1 MPFWMKGIMMAK
13 SFIEITKGDNPIFFI
28 NALCGLVDVVS
39 HLTRVPAVK
48 EKYPNHTVCFL
59 LGGFGASPR
68 LMKEMIERQGEIALI
83 IKNYTW
89 HSQHDKME
97 EFIKKTYVKESRGDV
112 YETWSFCKE
121 IFSNQEPSFM
131 QYEMAF
137 PYTYNTSSTPEMLE
151 GFPDFVNTKTVVI
164 KPFTTEGNAEGFEH
178 DVENNRFWSTEK
190 WVCLI
195 ERLKND
201 GFFPI
206 FIGLKKDLQDLPE
219 QCQKKNIDF
228 LDFTDRSIEETIL
241 VINNSNGCITTNSWE
256 WNIAARC
263 GLPTICVYLKN
274 HFFLPVH
281 VPQEP
286 SPIWDN
292 LYVETDTFSQ
302 EPESAYPIA
311 DVFNFI
317 TSHKKKPDV
326 DYSIAMIT
334 YNDMDCIEDT
344 LENVAPYIKKDFVV
358 VDGGST
364 DGTLEVLKS
373 HKDITLLENK
383 WEDNFE
389 TQKNFA
395 LDATTQ
401 EWRLLIDADE
411 QYEHLFWNQL
421 SWHIAQAVAD
431 ESDCVSVPRINIVD
445 GLTQDMVERNGWKLS
460 HFNWIN
466 YPDYQQRLYKRNCRY
481 VGQTHERIV
490 GAEKPTA
497 IMGQHII
504 HRKSAS
510 RQERGLKREHDQYV
524 LAAKDAKQKL
534 DTSSNIV
541 IHCVESLAD
550 DDRVKKLEDNI
561 QFLVDNKDGF
571 CHVLATPA
579 HSDLTK
585 EDEFINLLGDDNIIR
600 FASIPELL
608 YILEEVKPY
617 IIHMQTDIE
626 IESNIGNAIKK
637 KSKHFIEKYL
647 DCAPEDSLKFYKAI
661 G

>member
-1 MPFWMKGIMMAK
+1 MAK
-13 SFIEITKGDNPIFFI
+13 SLLEVIKGDSPVFFI
-28 NALCGLVDVVS
+28 NALCGLGDVVS
-39 HLTRVPAVK
+39 HLTRLPAVK
-48 EKYPNHTVCFL
+48 KKYPNHVIVFL

-137 PYTYNTSSTPEMLE
+137 PYTYNSSTPQMLE
-151 GFPDFVNTKTVVI
+151 GFSDFVNAKTVVI

-195 ERLKND
+195 ERLKSD

-241 VINNSNGCITTNSWE
+241 IINNSNGCITTNSWE
-256 WNIAARC
+256 WQIAARC

-281 VPQEP
+281 VSQGP

-292 LYVETDTFSQ
+292 LYIETDTFNQ
-302 EPESAYPIA
+302 EPESAYHIA
-311 DVFNFI
+311 SVFKFL
-317 TSHKKKPDV
+317 TEYKKRPDEN
-326 DYSIAMIT
+326 YSIAMIT
-334 YNDMDCIEDT
+334 YNDVDCIEET
-344 LENVAPYIKKDFVV
+344 LKNVTPYIKNDFVV

-364 DGTLEVLKS
+364 DGTLEILKS
-373 HKDITLLENK
+373 HKDITLLEKK
-383 WEDNFE
+383 WQDNFE
-389 TQKNFA
+389 IQKNFA

-421 SWHIAQAVAD
+421 PWHIVQAEVNA
-431 ESDCVSVPRINIVD
+431 SNCVSVPRINIVD
-445 GLTQDMVERNGWKLS
+445 GLTQEMVEENGWILS

-466 YPDYQQRLYKRNCRY
+466 YPDYQQRLYKRSCKY
-481 VGQTHERIV
+481 VGQTHELIV
-490 GAEKPTA
+490 GDKNPTG

-504 HRKSAS
+504 HRKTLA

-534 DTSSNIV
+534 DVKSNIV
-541 IHCVESLAD
+541 VHCVESLAD

-561 QFLVDNKDGF
+561 QFLVNNKAGF
-571 CHVLATPA
+571 SHVLATPA

-585 EDEFINLLGDDNIIR
+585 EKEFVNLLGDDNIIR
-600 FASIPELL
+600 FASLPELL
-608 YILEEVKPY
+608 YILDAVKPY
-617 IIHMQTDIE
+617 IVHMQTDINVE
-626 IESNIGNAIKK
+626 DIIEKAIKK
-637 KSKHFIEKYL
+637 NTEHFIGKHL
-647 DCAPEDSLKFYKAI
+647 DGGPEDNLNFYKAI

>member
-1 MPFWMKGIMMAK
+1 MAK
-13 SFIEITKGDNPIFFI
+13 SLLEVIKGDSPVFFI
-28 NALCGLVDVVS
+28 NALCGLGDVVS
-39 HLTRVPAVK
+39 HLTRLPAVK
-48 EKYPNHTVCFL
+48 KKYPNHVIVFL

-137 PYTYNTSSTPEMLE
+137 PYTYNSSTPQMLE
-151 GFPDFVNTKTVVI
+151 GFSDFVNAKTVVI

-178 DVENNRFWSTEK
+178 YVENNRFWSTEK

-195 ERLKND
+195 ERLKSD

-241 VINNSNGCITTNSWE
+241 IINNSNGCITTNSWE
-256 WNIAARC
+256 WQIAARC

-281 VPQEP
+281 VSQGP

-292 LYVETDTFSQ
+292 LYIETDTFNQ
-302 EPESAYPIA
+302 EPESAYHIA
-311 DVFNFI
+311 SVFKFL
-317 TSHKKKPDV
+317 TEYKKRPDEN
-326 DYSIAMIT
+326 YSIAMIT
-334 YNDMDCIEDT
+334 YNDVDCIEET
-344 LENVAPYIKKDFVV
+344 LKNVTPYIKNDFVV

-364 DGTLEVLKS
+364 DGTLEILKS
-373 HKDITLLENK
+373 HKDITLLEKK
-383 WEDNFE
+383 WQDNFE
-389 TQKNFA
+389 IQKNFA

-421 SWHIAQAVAD
+421 PWHIVQAEVNA
-431 ESDCVSVPRINIVD
+431 SNCVSVPRINIVD
-445 GLTQDMVERNGWKLS
+445 GLTKVMVEENGWILS

-466 YPDYQQRLYKRNCRY
+466 YPDYQQRLYKRSCKY
-481 VGQTHERIV
+481 VGQTHELIV
-490 GAEKPTA
+490 GDKNPTG

-504 HRKSAS
+504 HRKTLA

-534 DTSSNIV
+534 DVKSNIV
-541 IHCVESLAD
+541 VHCVESLAD

-561 QFLVDNKDGF
+561 QFLVNNKDGF
-571 CHVLATPA
+571 SHVLATPA

-585 EDEFINLLGDDNIIR
+585 EKEFVNLLGDDNIIR
-600 FASIPELL
+600 FASLPELL
-608 YILEEVKPY
+608 YILDAVKPY
-617 IIHMQTDIE
+617 IVHMQTDINVE
-626 IESNIGNAIKK
+626 DIIEKAIKK
-637 KSKHFIEKYL
+637 NTEHFIGKHL
-647 DCAPEDSLKFYKAI
+647 DGGPEDNLNFYKAI

>member
-1 MPFWMKGIMMAK
+1 MAK
-13 SFIEITKGDNPIFFI
+13 SLLEVIKGDSPVFFI
-28 NALCGLVDVVS
+28 NALCGLGDVVS
-39 HLTRVPAVK
+39 HLTRLPAVK
-48 EKYPNHTVCFL
+48 KKYPNHVIVFL

-97 EFIKKTYVKESRGDV
+97 EFIKKTYVKESRDDV

-137 PYTYNTSSTPEMLE
+137 PYTYNSSTPQMLE
-151 GFPDFVNTKTVVI
+151 GFSDFVNAKTVVI

-195 ERLKND
+195 ERLKSD

-241 VINNSNGCITTNSWE
+241 IINNSNGCITTNSWE
-256 WNIAARC
+256 WQIAARC

-281 VPQEP
+281 VSQGP

-292 LYVETDTFSQ
+292 LYIETDTFNQ
-302 EPESAYPIA
+302 EPESAYHIA
-311 DVFNFI
+311 SVFKFL
-317 TSHKKKPDV
+317 TEYKKRPDEN
-326 DYSIAMIT
+326 YSIAMIT
-334 YNDMDCIEDT
+334 YNDVDCIEET
-344 LENVAPYIKKDFVV
+344 LKNVTPYIKNDFVV

-364 DGTLEVLKS
+364 DGTLEILKS
-373 HKDITLLENK
+373 HKDITLLEKK
-383 WEDNFE
+383 WQDNFE
-389 TQKNFA
+389 IQKNFA

-421 SWHIAQAVAD
+421 PWHIVQAEVNA
-431 ESDCVSVPRINIVD
+431 SNCVSVPRINIVD
-445 GLTQDMVERNGWKLS
+445 GLTQEMVEENGWILS

-466 YPDYQQRLYKRNCRY
+466 YPDYQQRLYKRSCKY
-481 VGQTHERIV
+481 VGQTHELIV
-490 GAEKPTA
+490 GDKNPTG

-504 HRKSAS
+504 HRKTLA

-534 DTSSNIV
+534 DVKSNIV
-541 IHCVESLAD
+541 VHCVESLAD

-561 QFLVDNKDGF
+561 QFLVNNKDGF
-571 CHVLATPA
+571 SHVLATPA

-585 EDEFINLLGDDNIIR
+585 EKEFVNLLGDDNIIR

-608 YILEEVKPY
+608 YILDAVKPY
-617 IIHMQTDIE
+617 IVHMQTDINVE
-626 IESNIGNAIKK
+626 DIIEKAIKK
-637 KSKHFIEKYL
+637 NTEHFIGKHL
-647 DCAPEDSLKFYKAI
+647 DGGPEDNLNFYKAI

>member
-1 MPFWMKGIMMAK
+1 MAK
-13 SFIEITKGDNPIFFI
+13 SLLEVIKGDSPVFFI
-28 NALCGLVDVVS
+28 NALCGLGDVVS
-39 HLTRVPAVK
+39 HLTRLPAVK
-48 EKYPNHTVCFL
+48 KKYPNHIIVFL

-137 PYTYNTSSTPEMLE
+137 PYTYNSSTPQMLE
-151 GFPDFVNTKTVVI
+151 GFSDFVNAKTVVI

-195 ERLKND
+195 ERLKSD

-241 VINNSNGCITTNSWE
+241 IINNSNGCITTNSWE
-256 WNIAARC
+256 WQIAARC

-281 VPQEP
+281 VSQGP

-292 LYVETDTFSQ
+292 LYIETDTFNQ
-302 EPESAYPIA
+302 EPESAYHIA
-311 DVFNFI
+311 SVFKFL
-317 TSHKKKPDV
+317 TEYKKRPDEN
-326 DYSIAMIT
+326 YSIAMIT
-334 YNDMDCIEDT
+334 YNDVDCIEET
-344 LENVAPYIKKDFVV
+344 LKNVTPYIKNDFVV

-364 DGTLEVLKS
+364 DGTLEILKS
-373 HKDITLLENK
+373 HKDITLLEKK
-383 WEDNFE
+383 WQDNFE
-389 TQKNFA
+389 IQKNFA

-421 SWHIAQAVAD
+421 PWHIVQAEVNA
-431 ESDCVSVPRINIVD
+431 SNCVSVPRINIVD
-445 GLTQDMVERNGWKLS
+445 GLTKEMVEENGWILS

-466 YPDYQQRLYKRNCRY
+466 YPDYQQRLYKRSCKY
-481 VGQTHERIV
+481 VGQTHELIV
-490 GAEKPTA
+490 GDKNPTG

-504 HRKSAS
+504 HRKTLA

-534 DTSSNIV
+534 DVKSNIV
-541 IHCVESLAD
+541 VHCVESLAD

-561 QFLVDNKDGF
+561 QFLVNNKDGF
-571 CHVLATPA
+571 SHVLATPA

-585 EDEFINLLGDDNIIR
+585 EKEFVNLLGDDNIIR
-600 FASIPELL
+600 FASLPELL
-608 YILEEVKPY
+608 YILDSVKPY
-617 IIHMQTDIE
+617 IVHMQTDINVE
-626 IESNIGNAIKK
+626 DIIEKAIKK
-637 KSKHFIEKYL
+637 NTEHFIGKHL
-647 DCAPEDSLKFYKAI
+647 DGGPEDNLNFYKAI

>member
-1 MPFWMKGIMMAK
+1 MAK
-13 SFIEITKGDNPIFFI
+13 SLLEVIKGDSPVFFI
-28 NALCGLVDVVS
+28 NALCGLGDVVS
-39 HLTRVPAVK
+39 HLTRLPAVK
-48 EKYPNHTVCFL
+48 KKYPNHVIVFL

-97 EFIKKTYVKESRGDV
+97 EFIKKTYVKESRDDV

-137 PYTYNTSSTPEMLE
+137 PYTYNSSTPQMLE
-151 GFPDFVNTKTVVI
+151 GFSDFVNAKTVVI

-195 ERLKND
+195 ERLKSD

-241 VINNSNGCITTNSWE
+241 IINNSNGCITTNSWE
-256 WNIAARC
+256 WQIAARC

-281 VPQEP
+281 VSQGP

-292 LYVETDTFSQ
+292 LYIETDTFNQ
-302 EPESAYPIA
+302 EPESAYHIA
-311 DVFNFI
+311 SVFKFL
-317 TSHKKKPDV
+317 TEYKKRPDEN
-326 DYSIAMIT
+326 YSIAMIT
-334 YNDMDCIEDT
+334 YNDVDCIEET
-344 LENVAPYIKKDFVV
+344 LKNVTPYIKNDFVV

-364 DGTLEVLKS
+364 DGTLEILKS
-373 HKDITLLENK
+373 HKDITLLEKK
-383 WEDNFE
+383 WQDNFE
-389 TQKNFA
+389 IQKNFA

-421 SWHIAQAVAD
+421 PWHIVQAEVNA
-431 ESDCVSVPRINIVD
+431 SNCVSVPRINIVD
-445 GLTQDMVERNGWKLS
+445 GLTKEMVEENGWILS

-466 YPDYQQRLYKRNCRY
+466 YPDYQQRLYKRSCKY
-481 VGQTHERIV
+481 VGQTHELIV
-490 GAEKPTA
+490 GDKNPTG

-504 HRKSAS
+504 HRKTLA

-534 DTSSNIV
+534 DVKSNIV
-541 IHCVESLAD
+541 VHCVESLAD

-561 QFLVDNKDGF
+561 QFLVNNKDGF
-571 CHVLATPA
+571 SHVLATPA

-585 EDEFINLLGDDNIIR
+585 EKEFVNLLGDDNIIR
-600 FASIPELL
+600 FASLPELL
-608 YILEEVKPY
+608 YILDAVKPY
-617 IIHMQTDIE
+617 IVHMQTDINVE
-626 IESNIGNAIKK
+626 DIIEKAIKK
-637 KSKHFIEKYL
+637 NTEHFIGKHL
-647 DCAPEDSLKFYKAI
+647 DGGPEDNLNFYKAI

>member
-1 MPFWMKGIMMAK
+1 MAK
-13 SFIEITKGDNPIFFI
+13 SLLEVIKGDSPVFFI
-28 NALCGLVDVVS
+28 NALCGLGDVVS
-39 HLTRVPAVK
+39 HLTRLPAVK
-48 EKYPNHTVCFL
+48 KKYPNHVIVFL

-137 PYTYNTSSTPEMLE
+137 PYTYNSSTPQMLE
-151 GFPDFVNTKTVVI
+151 GFSDFVNAKTVVI

-195 ERLKND
+195 ERLKSD

-241 VINNSNGCITTNSWE
+241 IINNSNGCITTNSWE
-256 WNIAARC
+256 WQIAARC

-281 VPQEP
+281 VSQGP

-292 LYVETDTFSQ
+292 LYIETDTFNQ
-302 EPESAYPIA
+302 EPESAYHIA
-311 DVFNFI
+311 SVFKFL
-317 TSHKKKPDV
+317 TEYKKRPDEN
-326 DYSIAMIT
+326 YSIAMIT
-334 YNDMDCIEDT
+334 YNDVDCIEET
-344 LENVAPYIKKDFVV
+344 LKNVTPYIKNDFVV

-364 DGTLEVLKS
+364 DGTLEILKS
-373 HKDITLLENK
+373 HKDITLLEKK
-383 WEDNFE
+383 WQDNFE
-389 TQKNFA
+389 IQKNFA

-421 SWHIAQAVAD
+421 PWHIVQAEVNA
-431 ESDCVSVPRINIVD
+431 SNCVSVPRINIVD
-445 GLTQDMVERNGWKLS
+445 GLTKEMVEENGWILS

-466 YPDYQQRLYKRNCRY
+466 YPDYQQRLYKRSCKY
-481 VGQTHERIV
+481 VGQTHELIV
-490 GAEKPTA
+490 GDKNPTG

-504 HRKSAS
+504 HRKTLA

-534 DTSSNIV
+534 DVKSNIV
-541 IHCVESLAD
+541 VHCVESLAD

-561 QFLVDNKDGF
+561 QFLVNNKDGF
-571 CHVLATPA
+571 SHVLATPA

-585 EDEFINLLGDDNIIR
+585 EKEFVNLLGDDNIIR

-608 YILEEVKPY
+608 YILDAVKPY
-617 IIHMQTDIE
+617 IVHMQTDINVE
-626 IESNIGNAIKK
+626 DIIEKAIKK
-637 KSKHFIEKYL
+637 NTEHFIGKHL
-647 DCAPEDSLKFYKAI
+647 DGGPEDNLNFYKAI

>member
-1 MPFWMKGIMMAK
+1 MAK
-13 SFIEITKGDNPIFFI
+13 SLLEVIKGDSPVFFI
-28 NALCGLVDVVS
+28 NALCGLGDVVS
-39 HLTRVPAVK
+39 HLTRLPAVK
-48 EKYPNHTVCFL
+48 KKYPNHVIVFL

-137 PYTYNTSSTPEMLE
+137 PYTYNSSTPQMLE
-151 GFPDFVNTKTVVI
+151 GFSDFVNAKTVVI

-195 ERLKND
+195 ERLKSD

-241 VINNSNGCITTNSWE
+241 IINNSNGCITTNSWE
-256 WNIAARC
+256 WQIAARC

-281 VPQEP
+281 VSQGP

-292 LYVETDTFSQ
+292 LYIETDTFNQ
-302 EPESAYPIA
+302 EPESAYHIA
-311 DVFNFI
+311 SVFKFL
-317 TSHKKKPDV
+317 TEYKKRPDEN
-326 DYSIAMIT
+326 YSIAMIT
-334 YNDMDCIEDT
+334 YNDVDCIEET
-344 LENVAPYIKKDFVV
+344 LKNVTPYIKNDFVV

-364 DGTLEVLKS
+364 DGTLEILKS
-373 HKDITLLENK
+373 HKDITLLEKK
-383 WEDNFE
+383 WQDNFE
-389 TQKNFA
+389 IQKNFA

-421 SWHIAQAVAD
+421 PWHIVQAEVNA
-431 ESDCVSVPRINIVD
+431 SNCVSVPRINIVD
-445 GLTQDMVERNGWKLS
+445 GLTKEMVEENGWILS

-466 YPDYQQRLYKRNCRY
+466 YPDYQQRLYKRSCKY
-481 VGQTHERIV
+481 VGQTHELIV
-490 GAEKPTA
+490 GDKNPTG

-504 HRKSAS
+504 HRKTLA
-510 RQERGLKREHDQYV
+510 RQERVLKREHDQYV

-534 DTSSNIV
+534 DVKSNIV
-541 IHCVESLAD
+541 VHCVESLAD

-561 QFLVDNKDGF
+561 QFLVNNKDGF
-571 CHVLATPA
+571 SHVLATPA

-585 EDEFINLLGDDNIIR
+585 EKEFVNLLGDDNIIR
-600 FASIPELL
+600 FASLPELL
-608 YILEEVKPY
+608 YILDAVKPY
-617 IIHMQTDIE
+617 IVHMQTDINVE
-626 IESNIGNAIKK
+626 DIIEKAIKK
-637 KSKHFIEKYL
+637 NTEHFIGKHL
-647 DCAPEDSLKFYKAI
+647 DGGPEDNLNFYKAI

>member
-1 MPFWMKGIMMAK
+1 MAK
-13 SFIEITKGDNPIFFI
+13 SLLEVIKGDSPVFFI
-28 NALCGLVDVVS
+28 NALCGLGDVVS
-39 HLTRVPAVK
+39 HLTRLPAVK
-48 EKYPNHTVCFL
+48 KKYPNHVIVFL

-137 PYTYNTSSTPEMLE
+137 PYTYNSSTPQMLE
-151 GFPDFVNTKTVVI
+151 GFSDFVNAKTVVI

-195 ERLKND
+195 ERLKSD

-241 VINNSNGCITTNSWE
+241 IINNSNGCITTNSWE
-256 WNIAARC
+256 WQIAARC

-281 VPQEP
+281 VSQGP

-292 LYVETDTFSQ
+292 LYIETDTFNQ
-302 EPESAYPIA
+302 EPESAYHIA
-311 DVFNFI
+311 SVFKFL
-317 TSHKKKPDV
+317 TEYKKRPDEN
-326 DYSIAMIT
+326 YSIAMIT
-334 YNDMDCIEDT
+334 YNDVDCIEET
-344 LENVAPYIKKDFVV
+344 LKNVTPYIKNDFVV

-364 DGTLEVLKS
+364 DGTLEILKS
-373 HKDITLLENK
+373 HKDITLLEKK
-383 WEDNFE
+383 WQDNFE
-389 TQKNFA
+389 IQKNFA

-421 SWHIAQAVAD
+421 PWHIVQAEVNA
-431 ESDCVSVPRINIVD
+431 SNCVSVPRINIVD
-445 GLTQDMVERNGWKLS
+445 GLTKEMVEENGWILS

-466 YPDYQQRLYKRNCRY
+466 YPDYQQRLYKRSCKY
-481 VGQTHERIV
+481 VGQTHELIV
-490 GAEKPTA
+490 GDKNPTG

-504 HRKSAS
+504 HRKTLA

-534 DTSSNIV
+534 DVKSNIV
-541 IHCVESLAD
+541 VHCVESLAD

-561 QFLVDNKDGF
+561 QFLVNNKDGF
-571 CHVLATPA
+571 SHVLATPA

-585 EDEFINLLGDDNIIR
+585 EKEFVNLLGDDNIIR
-600 FASIPELL
+600 FASLPELL
-608 YILEEVKPY
+608 YILDAVKPH
-617 IIHMQTDIE
+617 IVHMQTDINVE
-626 IESNIGNAIKK
+626 DIIEKAIKK
-637 KSKHFIEKYL
+637 NTEHFIGKHL
-647 DCAPEDSLKFYKAI
+647 DGGPEDNLNFYKAI

>member
-1 MPFWMKGIMMAK
+1 MAK
-13 SFIEITKGDNPIFFI
+13 SLLEVIKGDSPVFFI
-28 NALCGLVDVVS
+28 NALCGLGDVVS
-39 HLTRVPAVK
+39 HLTRLPAVK
-48 EKYPNHTVCFL
+48 KKYPNHVIVFL

-137 PYTYNTSSTPEMLE
+137 PYTYNSSTPQMLE
-151 GFPDFVNTKTVVI
+151 GFSDFVNAKTVVI

-195 ERLKND
+195 ERLKSD

-241 VINNSNGCITTNSWE
+241 IINNSNGCITTNSWE
-256 WNIAARC
+256 WQIAARC

-281 VPQEP
+281 VSQGP

-292 LYVETDTFSQ
+292 LYIETDTFNQ
-302 EPESAYPIA
+302 EPESAYHIA
-311 DVFNFI
+311 SVFKFL
-317 TSHKKKPDV
+317 TEYKKRPDEN
-326 DYSIAMIT
+326 YSIAMIT
-334 YNDMDCIEDT
+334 YNDVDCIEET
-344 LENVAPYIKKDFVV
+344 LKNVTPYIKNDFVV

-364 DGTLEVLKS
+364 DGTLEILKS
-373 HKDITLLENK
+373 HKDITLLEKK
-383 WEDNFE
+383 WQDNFE
-389 TQKNFA
+389 IQKNFA

-421 SWHIAQAVAD
+421 PWHIVQAEVNA
-431 ESDCVSVPRINIVD
+431 SNCVSVPRINIVD
-445 GLTQDMVERNGWKLS
+445 GLTQEMVEENGWILS

-466 YPDYQQRLYKRNCRY
+466 YPDYQQRLYKRSCKY
-481 VGQTHERIV
+481 VGQTHELIV
-490 GAEKPTA
+490 GDKNPTG

-504 HRKSAS
+504 HRKTLA

-534 DTSSNIV
+534 DVKSNIV
-541 IHCVESLAD
+541 VHCVESLAD

-561 QFLVDNKDGF
+561 QFLVNNKDGF
-571 CHVLATPA
+571 SHVLATPA

-585 EDEFINLLGDDNIIR
+585 EKEFVNLLGDDNIIR

-608 YILEEVKPY
+608 YILDAVKPY
-617 IIHMQTDIE
+617 IVHMQTDINVE
-626 IESNIGNAIKK
+626 DIIEKAIKK
-637 KSKHFIEKYL
+637 NTEHFIGKHL
-647 DCAPEDSLKFYKAI
+647 DGGPEDNLNFYKAI

>member
-1 MPFWMKGIMMAK
+1 MAK
-13 SFIEITKGDNPIFFI
+13 SLLEVIKGDSPVFFI
-28 NALCGLVDVVS
+28 NALCGLGDVVS
-39 HLTRVPAVK
+39 HLTRLPAVK
-48 EKYPNHTVCFL
+48 KKYPNHVIVFL

-137 PYTYNTSSTPEMLE
+137 PYTYNSSTPQMLE
-151 GFPDFVNTKTVVI
+151 GFSDFVNAKTVVI

-195 ERLKND
+195 ERLKSD

-241 VINNSNGCITTNSWE
+241 IINNSNGCITTNSWE
-256 WNIAARC
+256 WQIAARC

-281 VPQEP
+281 VSQGP

-292 LYVETDTFSQ
+292 LYIETDTFNQ
-302 EPESAYPIA
+302 EPESAYHIA
-311 DVFNFI
+311 SVFKFL
-317 TSHKKKPDV
+317 TEYKKRPDEN
-326 DYSIAMIT
+326 YSIAMIT
-334 YNDMDCIEDT
+334 YNDVDCIEET
-344 LENVAPYIKKDFVV
+344 LKNVTPYIKNDFVV

-364 DGTLEVLKS
+364 DGTLEILKS
-373 HKDITLLENK
+373 HKDITLLEKK
-383 WEDNFE
+383 WQDNFE
-389 TQKNFA
+389 IQKNFA

-421 SWHIAQAVAD
+421 PWHIVQAEVNA
-431 ESDCVSVPRINIVD
+431 SNCVSVPRINIVD
-445 GLTQDMVERNGWKLS
+445 GLTQEMVEENGWILS

-466 YPDYQQRLYKRNCRY
+466 YPDYQQRLYKRSCKY
-481 VGQTHERIV
+481 VGQTHELIV
-490 GAEKPTA
+490 GDKNPTG

-504 HRKSAS
+504 HRKTLA

-534 DTSSNIV
+534 DVKSNIV
-541 IHCVESLAD
+541 VHCVESLAD

-561 QFLVDNKDGF
+561 QFLVNNKDGF
-571 CHVLATPA
+571 SHVLATPA

-585 EDEFINLLGDDNIIR
+585 EKEFVNLLGDDNIIR
-600 FASIPELL
+600 FASLPELL
-608 YILEEVKPY
+608 YILDAVKPY
-617 IIHMQTDIE
+617 IVHMQTDINVE
-626 IESNIGNAIKK
+626 DIIEKAIKK
-637 KSKHFIEKYL
+637 NTEHFIGKHL
-647 DCAPEDSLKFYKAI
+647 DGGPEDNLNFYKAI

>member
-1 MPFWMKGIMMAK
+1 MAK
-13 SFIEITKGDNPIFFI
+13 SLLEVIKGDSPVFFI
-28 NALCGLVDVVS
+28 NALCGLGDVVS
-39 HLTRVPAVK
+39 HLTRLPAVK
-48 EKYPNHTVCFL
+48 KKYPNHVIVFL

-137 PYTYNTSSTPEMLE
+137 PYTYNSSTPQMLE
-151 GFPDFVNTKTVVI
+151 GFSDFVNAKTVVI

-195 ERLKND
+195 ERLKSD

-241 VINNSNGCITTNSWE
+241 IINNSNGCITTNSWE
-256 WNIAARC
+256 WQIAARC

-281 VPQEP
+281 VSQGP

-292 LYVETDTFSQ
+292 LYIETDTFNQ
-302 EPESAYPIA
+302 EPESAYHIA
-311 DVFNFI
+311 SVFKFL
-317 TSHKKKPDV
+317 TEYKKRPDEN
-326 DYSIAMIT
+326 YSIAMIT
-334 YNDMDCIEDT
+334 YNDVDCIEET
-344 LENVAPYIKKDFVV
+344 LKNVTPYIKNDFVV

-364 DGTLEVLKS
+364 DGTLEILKS
-373 HKDITLLENK
+373 HKDITLLEKK
-383 WEDNFE
+383 WQDNFE
-389 TQKNFA
+389 IQKNFA

-421 SWHIAQAVAD
+421 PWHIVQAEVNA
-431 ESDCVSVPRINIVD
+431 SNCVSVPRINIVD
-445 GLTQDMVERNGWKLS
+445 GLTKEMVEENGWILS

-466 YPDYQQRLYKRNCRY
+466 YPDYQQRLYKRSCKY
-481 VGQTHERIV
+481 VGQTHELIV
-490 GAEKPTA
+490 GDKNPTG

-504 HRKSAS
+504 HRKTLA

-534 DTSSNIV
+534 DVKSNIV
-541 IHCVESLAD
+541 VHCVESLAD

-561 QFLVDNKDGF
+561 QFLVNNKDGF
-571 CHVLATPA
+571 SHVLATPA

-585 EDEFINLLGDDNIIR
+585 EKEFVNLLGDDNIIR
-600 FASIPELL
+600 FASLPELL
-608 YILEEVKPY
+608 YILDAVKPY
-617 IIHMQTDIE
+617 IVHMQTDINVE
-626 IESNIGNAIKK
+626 DIIEKAIKK
-637 KSKHFIEKYL
+637 NTEHFIGKHL
-647 DCAPEDSLKFYKAI
+647 DGGPEDNLNFYKAI

>member
-1 MPFWMKGIMMAK
+1 MAK
-13 SFIEITKGDNPIFFI
+13 SLLEVIKGDSPVFFI
-28 NALCGLVDVVS
+28 NALCGLGDVVS
-39 HLTRVPAVK
+39 HLTRLPAVK
-48 EKYPNHTVCFL
+48 KKYPNHVIVFL

-97 EFIKKTYVKESRGDV
+97 EFIKKTYVKEPRGDV

-137 PYTYNTSSTPEMLE
+137 PYTYNSSTPQMLE
-151 GFPDFVNTKTVVI
+151 GFSDFVNAKTVVI

-195 ERLKND
+195 ERLKSD

-241 VINNSNGCITTNSWE
+241 IINNSNGCITTNSWE
-256 WNIAARC
+256 WQIAARC

-281 VPQEP
+281 VSQGP

-292 LYVETDTFSQ
+292 LYIETDTFNQ
-302 EPESAYPIA
+302 EPESAYHIA
-311 DVFNFI
+311 SVFKFL
-317 TSHKKKPDV
+317 TEYKKRPDEN
-326 DYSIAMIT
+326 YSIAMIT
-334 YNDMDCIEDT
+334 YNDVDCIEET
-344 LENVAPYIKKDFVV
+344 LKNVTPYIKNDFVV

-364 DGTLEVLKS
+364 DGTLEILKS
-373 HKDITLLENK
+373 HKDITLLEKK
-383 WEDNFE
+383 WQDNFE
-389 TQKNFA
+389 IQKNFA

-421 SWHIAQAVAD
+421 PWHIVQAEVNA
-431 ESDCVSVPRINIVD
+431 SNCVSVPRINIVD
-445 GLTQDMVERNGWKLS
+445 GLTQEMVEENGWILS

-466 YPDYQQRLYKRNCRY
+466 YPDYQQRLYKRSCKY
-481 VGQTHERIV
+481 VGQTHELIV
-490 GAEKPTA
+490 GDKNPTG

-504 HRKSAS
+504 HRKTLA

-534 DTSSNIV
+534 DVKSNIV
-541 IHCVESLAD
+541 VHCVESLAD

-561 QFLVDNKDGF
+561 QFLVNNKDGF
-571 CHVLATPA
+571 SHVLATPA

-585 EDEFINLLGDDNIIR
+585 EKEFVNLLGDDNIIR
-600 FASIPELL
+600 FASLPELL
-608 YILEEVKPY
+608 YILDAVKPY
-617 IIHMQTDIE
+617 IVHMQTDINVE
-626 IESNIGNAIKK
+626 DIIEKAIKK
-637 KSKHFIEKYL
+637 NTEHFIGKHL
-647 DCAPEDSLKFYKAI
+647 DGGPEDNLNFYKAI

>member
-1 MPFWMKGIMMAK
+1 MAK
-13 SFIEITKGDNPIFFI
+13 SLLEVIKGDSPVFFI
-28 NALCGLVDVVS
+28 NALCGLGDVVS
-39 HLTRVPAVK
+39 HLTRLPAVK
-48 EKYPNHTVCFL
+48 KKYPNHVIVFL

-97 EFIKKTYVKESRGDV
+97 EFIKKTYVKESRDDV

-137 PYTYNTSSTPEMLE
+137 PYTYNSSTPQMLE
-151 GFPDFVNTKTVVI
+151 GFSDFVNAKTVVI

-195 ERLKND
+195 ERLKSD

-241 VINNSNGCITTNSWE
+241 IINNSNGCITTNSWE
-256 WNIAARC
+256 WQIAARC

-281 VPQEP
+281 VSQGP

-292 LYVETDTFSQ
+292 LYIETDTFNQ
-302 EPESAYPIA
+302 EPESAYHIA
-311 DVFNFI
+311 SVFKFL
-317 TSHKKKPDV
+317 TEYKKRPDEN
-326 DYSIAMIT
+326 YSIAMIT
-334 YNDMDCIEDT
+334 YNDVDCIEET
-344 LENVAPYIKKDFVV
+344 LKNVTPYIKNDFVV

-364 DGTLEVLKS
+364 DGTLEILKS
-373 HKDITLLENK
+373 HKDITLLEKK
-383 WEDNFE
+383 WQDNFE
-389 TQKNFA
+389 IQKNFA

-421 SWHIAQAVAD
+421 PWHIVQAEVNA
-431 ESDCVSVPRINIVD
+431 SNCVSVPRINIVD
-445 GLTQDMVERNGWKLS
+445 GLTKEMVEENGWILS

-466 YPDYQQRLYKRNCRY
+466 YPDYQQRLYKRSCKY
-481 VGQTHERIV
+481 VGQTHELIV
-490 GAEKPTA
+490 GDKNPTG

-504 HRKSAS
+504 HRKTLA

-534 DTSSNIV
+534 DVKSNIV
-541 IHCVESLAD
+541 VHCVESLAD

-561 QFLVDNKDGF
+561 QFLVNNKDGF
-571 CHVLATPA
+571 SHVLATPA

-585 EDEFINLLGDDNIIR
+585 EKEFVNLLGDDNIIR
-600 FASIPELL
+600 FASLPELL
-608 YILEEVKPY
+608 YILDAVKPH
-617 IIHMQTDIE
+617 IVHMQTDINVE
-626 IESNIGNAIKK
+626 DIIEKAIKK
-637 KSKHFIEKYL
+637 NTEHFIGKHL
-647 DCAPEDSLKFYKAI
+647 DGGPEDNLNFYKAI

>member
-1 MPFWMKGIMMAK
+1 MAK
-13 SFIEITKGDNPIFFI
+13 SLLEVIKGDSPVFFI
-28 NALCGLVDVVS
+28 NALCGLGDVVS
-39 HLTRVPAVK
+39 HLTRLPAVK
-48 EKYPNHTVCFL
+48 KKYPNHVIVFL

-97 EFIKKTYVKESRGDV
+97 EFIKKTYVKESRDDV

-137 PYTYNTSSTPEMLE
+137 PYTYNSSTPQMLE
-151 GFPDFVNTKTVVI
+151 GFSDFVNAKTVVI

-195 ERLKND
+195 ERLKSD

-241 VINNSNGCITTNSWE
+241 IINNSNGCITTNSWE
-256 WNIAARC
+256 WQIAARC

-281 VPQEP
+281 VSQGP

-292 LYVETDTFSQ
+292 LYIETDTFNQ
-302 EPESAYPIA
+302 EPESAYHIA
-311 DVFNFI
+311 SVFKFL
-317 TSHKKKPDV
+317 TEYKKRPDEN
-326 DYSIAMIT
+326 YSIAMIT
-334 YNDMDCIEDT
+334 YNDVDCIEET
-344 LENVAPYIKKDFVV
+344 LKNVTPYIKNDFVV

-364 DGTLEVLKS
+364 DGTLEILKS
-373 HKDITLLENK
+373 HKDITLLEKK
-383 WEDNFE
+383 WQDNFE
-389 TQKNFA
+389 IQKNFA

-421 SWHIAQAVAD
+421 PWHIVQAEVNA
-431 ESDCVSVPRINIVD
+431 SNCVSVPRINIVD
-445 GLTQDMVERNGWKLS
+445 GLTKEMVEENGWILS

-466 YPDYQQRLYKRNCRY
+466 YPDYQQRLYKRSCKY
-481 VGQTHERIV
+481 VGQTHELIV
-490 GAEKPTA
+490 GDKNPTG

-504 HRKSAS
+504 HRKTLA

-534 DTSSNIV
+534 DVKSNIV
-541 IHCVESLAD
+541 VHCVESLAD

-561 QFLVDNKDGF
+561 QFLVNNKDGF
-571 CHVLATPA
+571 SHVLATPA

-585 EDEFINLLGDDNIIR
+585 EKEFVNLLGDDNIIR

-608 YILEEVKPY
+608 YILDAVKPY
-617 IIHMQTDIE
+617 IVHMQTDINVE
-626 IESNIGNAIKK
+626 DIIEKAIKK
-637 KSKHFIEKYL
+637 NTEHFIGKHL
-647 DCAPEDSLKFYKAI
+647 DGGPEDNLNFYKAI

>member
-1 MPFWMKGIMMAK
+1 MAK
-13 SFIEITKGDNPIFFI
+13 SLLEVIKGDSPVFFI
-28 NALCGLVDVVS
+28 NALCGLGDVVS
-39 HLTRVPAVK
+39 HLTRLPAVK
-48 EKYPNHTVCFL
+48 KKYPNHVIVFL

-137 PYTYNTSSTPEMLE
+137 PYTYNSSTPQMLE
-151 GFPDFVNTKTVVI
+151 GFSDFVNAKTVVI

-195 ERLKND
+195 ERLKSD

-241 VINNSNGCITTNSWE
+241 IINNSNGCITTNSWE
-256 WNIAARC
+256 WQIAARC

-281 VPQEP
+281 VSQGP

-292 LYVETDTFSQ
+292 LYIETDTFNQ
-302 EPESAYPIA
+302 EPESAYHIA
-311 DVFNFI
+311 SVFKFL
-317 TSHKKKPDV
+317 TEYKKRPDEN
-326 DYSIAMIT
+326 YSIAMIT
-334 YNDMDCIEDT
+334 YNDVDCIEET
-344 LENVAPYIKKDFVV
+344 LKNVTPYIKNDFVV

-364 DGTLEVLKS
+364 DGTLEILKS
-373 HKDITLLENK
+373 HKDITLLEKK
-383 WEDNFE
+383 WQDNFE
-389 TQKNFA
+389 IQKNFA

-421 SWHIAQAVAD
+421 PWHIVQAEVNA
-431 ESDCVSVPRINIVD
+431 SNCVSVPRINIVD
-445 GLTQDMVERNGWKLS
+445 GLTQEMVEENGWILS
-460 HFNWIN
+460 HFNWLN
-466 YPDYQQRLYKRNCRY
+466 YPDYQQRLYKRSCKY
-481 VGQTHERIV
+481 VGQTHELIV
-490 GAEKPTA
+490 GDKNPTG

-504 HRKSAS
+504 HRKTLA

-534 DTSSNIV
+534 DVKSNIV
-541 IHCVESLAD
+541 VHCVESLAD

-561 QFLVDNKDGF
+561 QFLVNNKDGF
-571 CHVLATPA
+571 SHVLATPA

-585 EDEFINLLGDDNIIR
+585 EKEFVNLLGDDNIIR
-600 FASIPELL
+600 FASLPELL
-608 YILEEVKPY
+608 YILDAVKPY
-617 IIHMQTDIE
+617 IVHMQTDINVE
-626 IESNIGNAIKK
+626 DIIEKAIKK
-637 KSKHFIEKYL
+637 NTEHFIGKHL
-647 DCAPEDSLKFYKAI
+647 DGGPEDNLNFYKAI

>member
-1 MPFWMKGIMMAK
+1 
-13 SFIEITKGDNPIFFI
+13 
-28 NALCGLVDVVS
+28 
-39 HLTRVPAVK
+39 
-48 EKYPNHTVCFL
+48 
-59 LGGFGASPR
+59 
-68 LMKEMIERQGEIALI
+68 
-83 IKNYTW
+83 
-89 HSQHDKME
+89 
-97 EFIKKTYVKESRGDV
+97 
-112 YETWSFCKE
+112 
-121 IFSNQEPSFM
+121 M

-137 PYTYNTSSTPEMLE
+137 PYTYNSSTPQMLE
-151 GFPDFVNTKTVVI
+151 GFSDFVNAKTVVI

-195 ERLKND
+195 ERLKSD

-241 VINNSNGCITTNSWE
+241 IINNSNGCITTNSWE
-256 WNIAARC
+256 WQIAARC

-281 VPQEP
+281 VSQGP

-292 LYVETDTFSQ
+292 LYIETDTFNQ
-302 EPESAYPIA
+302 EPESAYHIA
-311 DVFNFI
+311 SVFKFL
-317 TSHKKKPDV
+317 TEYKKRPDEN
-326 DYSIAMIT
+326 YSIAMIT
-334 YNDMDCIEDT
+334 YNDVDCIEET
-344 LENVAPYIKKDFVV
+344 LKNVTPYIKNDFVV

-364 DGTLEVLKS
+364 DGTLEILKS
-373 HKDITLLENK
+373 HKDITLLEKK
-383 WEDNFE
+383 WQDNFE
-389 TQKNFA
+389 IQKNFA

-421 SWHIAQAVAD
+421 PWHIVQAEVNA
-431 ESDCVSVPRINIVD
+431 SNCVSVPRINIVD
-445 GLTQDMVERNGWKLS
+445 GLTQEMVEENGWILS

-466 YPDYQQRLYKRNCRY
+466 YPDYQQRLYKRSCKY
-481 VGQTHERIV
+481 VGQTHELIV
-490 GAEKPTA
+490 GDKNPTG

-504 HRKSAS
+504 HRKTLA

-534 DTSSNIV
+534 DVKSNIV
-541 IHCVESLAD
+541 VHCVESLAD

-561 QFLVDNKDGF
+561 QFLVNNKDGF
-571 CHVLATPA
+571 SHVLATPA

-585 EDEFINLLGDDNIIR
+585 EKEFVNLLGDDNIIR
-600 FASIPELL
+600 FASLPELL
-608 YILEEVKPY
+608 YILDAVKPY
-617 IIHMQTDIE
+617 IVHMQTDINVE
-626 IESNIGNAIKK
+626 DIIEKAIKK
-637 KSKHFIEKYL
+637 NTEHFIGKHL
-647 DCAPEDSLKFYKAI
+647 DGGPEDNLNFYKAI